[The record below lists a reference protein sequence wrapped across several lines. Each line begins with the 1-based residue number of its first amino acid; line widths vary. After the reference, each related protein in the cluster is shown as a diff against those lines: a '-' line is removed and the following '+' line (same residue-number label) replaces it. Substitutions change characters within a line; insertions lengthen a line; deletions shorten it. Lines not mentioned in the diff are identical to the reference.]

1 MLITKKRYKAEIIPM
16 FIFPVSSIQVAQS
29 YSFIVYSYALGVPE
43 EDMAPS
49 EHMPWTIH
57 KYSHFAR

>member
-29 YSFIVYSYALGVPE
+29 YSFIVYSYALGAAGGGYGSFLTRVSQ
-43 EDMAPS
+43 DS
-49 EHMPWTIH
+49 QI
-57 KYSHFAR
+57 